1 MLSKLQT
8 NLIKLQ
14 RKLQVGDKLIYS
26 DMANY
31 MQFEVIEVNKNIF
44 STKDIETGE
53 IQERNLFNL
62 QHGWDFENSYFKELC
77 LLSNDYKE
85 SLNKEA
91 YGNDMQ
97 KYVEAIKPFFNF
109 EYSGFNTQGGI
120 GWELRKDKEYIN
132 IYMWFYD
139 SSKDEEMLPEEY
151 EIGKKYEIGIQ
162 METYKDESDF
172 KTFNNFD
179 EAIEFFKTTNK

>member
-8 NLIKLQ
+8 NLLKLK

-26 DMANY
+26 DMSNY
-31 MQFEVIEVNKNIF
+31 MEFEIIEVNKNIF
-44 STKDIETGE
+44 VTKDLETNKLE
-53 IQERNLFNL
+53 ERNIFSL

-97 KYVEAIKPFFNF
+97 KYVEVIKPFFNF

-120 GWELRKDKEYIN
+120 GWELRKDKECIN

-179 EAIEFFKTTNK
+179 EAIEFFKTTK